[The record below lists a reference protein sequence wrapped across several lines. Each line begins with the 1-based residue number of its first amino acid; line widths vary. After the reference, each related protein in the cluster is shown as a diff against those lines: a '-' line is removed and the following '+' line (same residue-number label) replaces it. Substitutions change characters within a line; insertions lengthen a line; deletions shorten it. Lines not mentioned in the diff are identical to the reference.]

1 MEKVKPDFLDSS
13 IFDLV
18 NAKAKALEDLVRA
31 DVIFYHG
38 AIDPGYFR
46 SFRDFVEDVK
56 AQSNRTDDAVALV
69 LRTPGGVAETTESM
83 VNVLRGKYRF
93 LYCVVPDAAMSA
105 GTILSMAA
113 DKIYMDYASSLGPID
128 PQVPASDTGHL
139 VPALGYLD
147 KVAEISSK
155 PNLMPADVIF
165 LKTIDLAKL
174 ALFEQAR
181 NLSVDLL
188 KDWLVKYKF
197 KDWNVHRTTNPGT
210 PVTPEEKSARAEEI
224 ATALSNHKKWR
235 SHGRN
240 LNVAKLK
247 ELRIDIDDYTN
258 DPALSGAIRSYN
270 DPLTGYVDRLR
281 LNFFMHNH
289 RLPN

>member
-1 MEKVKPDFLDSS
+1 MGEVKPDFLDSS

-18 NAKAKALEDLVRA
+18 NAKAKALEDLIR
-31 DVIFYHG
+31 
-38 AIDPGYFR
+38 
-46 SFRDFVEDVK
+46 
-56 AQSNRTDDAVALV
+56 
-69 LRTPGGVAETTESM
+69 
-83 VNVLRGKYRF
+83 
-93 LYCVVPDAAMSA
+93 
-105 GTILSMAA
+105 
-113 DKIYMDYASSLGPID
+113 
-128 PQVPASDTGHL
+128 
-139 VPALGYLD
+139 
-147 KVAEISSK
+147 
-155 PNLMPADVIF
+155 ADVIF

-197 KDWNVHRTTNPGT
+197 KDWNIHRTTNPGA

-224 ATALSNHKKWR
+224 ATALSNHRKCR

-240 LNVAKLK
+240 LNVAKLR

-258 DPALSGAIRSYN
+258 DPALSAAVRSYN
-270 DPLTGYVDRLR
+270 DPITGYVDRLR